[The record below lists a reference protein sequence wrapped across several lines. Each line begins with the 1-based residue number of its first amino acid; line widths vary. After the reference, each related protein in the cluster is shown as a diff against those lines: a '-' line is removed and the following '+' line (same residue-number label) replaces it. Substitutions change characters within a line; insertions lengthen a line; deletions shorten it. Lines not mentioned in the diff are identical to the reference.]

1 MRIVAPDTLEWPDY
15 DGNSMYRSLG
25 NMAASP
31 TVGILFMPF
40 DGRSTRLRV
49 NGRAELLF
57 GEADL
62 ARHHGAGNAV
72 VRVRATHIFRDCP
85 RYIPAMTLVEPS
97 VYSPRPGHQPPDPEW
112 KGRDHVRDILPRPRR

>member
-1 MRIVAPDTLEWPDY
+1 MRIVAPDTLERPDY
-15 DGNSMYRSLG
+15 DGNLMHRSLG

-49 NGRAELLF
+49 NGRAELPF

-72 VRVRATHIFRDCP
+72 VRVRATHIFRDA
-85 RYIPAMTLVEPS
+85 RATS
-97 VYSPRPGHQPPDPEW
+97 
-112 KGRDHVRDILPRPRR
+112 RR